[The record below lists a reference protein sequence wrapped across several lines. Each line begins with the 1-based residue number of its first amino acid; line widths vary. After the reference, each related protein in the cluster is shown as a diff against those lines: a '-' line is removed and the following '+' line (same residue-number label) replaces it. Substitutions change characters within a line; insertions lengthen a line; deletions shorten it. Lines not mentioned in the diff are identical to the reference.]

1 VSTTDRAIRFLFLP
15 FSLWPDPITYFLMD
29 DIFGL
34 WDKFS
39 LNDKEEVPF
48 DFGPADEAD
57 PYFLAARFMTSRVIN
72 IEAVVCT
79 FRPLWRTVKG
89 FTARDMGSN
98 MLMFAFEDVFD
109 LERVLHGEPWS
120 YDKHLVS
127 FQRVDADTSIAEM
140 ECR

>member
-1 VSTTDRAIRFLFLP
+1 
-15 FSLWPDPITYFLMD
+15 MD
-29 DIFGL
+29 DISGL

-48 DFGPADEAD
+48 DFGLADETN
-57 PYFLAARFMTSRVIN
+57 PYFLATRFMTSRVIN
-72 IEAVVCT
+72 IESVVCT

-89 FTARDMGSN
+89 FIARDMGSN
-98 MLMFAFEDVFD
+98 MLVFAFEDVSD

-120 YDKHLVS
+120 YKHLVT

-140 ECR
+140 ECRWVSF